1 MYGVIYSIELRGKPF
16 LFLLFYTSILIVVLA
31 VSDFRIQ
38 RRFQVERFD
47 KYSRMGGQWSWK
59 RPSYERDVV
68 SLVKA
73 ERKMEESIASALTE
87 VEAVEAGLRY
97 TRTRFR
103 KKKQKRLIPHP

>member
-1 MYGVIYSIELRGKPF
+1 M
-16 LFLLFYTSILIVVLA
+16 
-31 VSDFRIQ
+31 
-38 RRFQVERFD
+38 ERFD

-73 ERKMEESIASALTE
+73 ERKMEEGIASALTE

-97 TRTRFR
+97 IRTGPR
-103 KKKQKRLIPHP
+103 KNKKYKRVLYVCAPTPAAS